1 MRLPLCC
8 CLLLIVAGTRGQDD
22 SGFDLSDA
30 IGPDELKPTSKPQP
44 GPGDDALDDLGV
56 LGFGDTGGAAVVP
69 KKPTPK
75 PPPVVPAGGGGGDD
89 YVLGF
94 GDTGGAAVV
103 PKKPTPKPPP
113 VVPAGGGGGGDEGG
127 FNLEDAFGGDDTYK
141 PVKPHPG
148 QGGGGG
154 GGTFGDDDLLE
165 PGMPHDSPS
174 DHDNRPKGRASQP
187 SSGGEEQGQEG
198 NQSMLAGIVSTV
210 AVAAVGAVSS
220 FIAYQKKKLCFKGAA
235 TDDPENVN
243 MDSHKGDQSEPQV
256 QSTLLAK

>member
-44 GPGDDALDDLGV
+44 GPGDDALDDLG
-56 LGFGDTGGAAVVP
+56 
-69 KKPTPK
+69 
-75 PPPVVPAGGGGGDD
+75 
-89 YVLGF
+89 VLGF

>member
-1 MRLPLCC
+1 MRLPVCC
-8 CLLLIVAGTRGQDD
+8 CLLLLVVGTRGQDD
-22 SGFDLSDA
+22 NGFDLSDA
-30 IGPDELKPTSKPQP
+30 FGPDELKPTSKPQP

-75 PPPVVPAGGGGGDD
+75 PPPVVPAGGGDD
-89 YVLGF
+89 DGVLGF

-113 VVPAGGGGGGDEGG
+113 VVPAGGGDDDGG
-127 FNLEDAFGGDDTYK
+127 FNLEDAFGGDDTHK
-141 PVKPHPG
+141 PTAKPHPG
-148 QGGGGG
+148 QGCGGG
-154 GGTFGDDDLLE
+154 GGTFGDDDLSD
-165 PGMPHDSPS
+165 PGMHHDCPS
-174 DHDNRPKGRASQP
+174 DHDNPPK
-187 SSGGEEQGQEG
+187 GGEEQGQEG
-198 NQSMLAGIVSTV
+198 NQSMLAGIVSAV

-243 MDSHKGDQSEPQV
+243 MESHKGDQSEPQV

>member
-89 YVLGF
+89 Y
-94 GDTGGAAVV
+94 
-103 PKKPTPKPPP
+103 
-113 VVPAGGGGGGDEGG
+113 GG